1 MSPFEQAFIKTID
14 HEKGYSADP
23 RDPGGE
29 TKFGIS
35 KRSYPNEN
43 IRDLT
48 IERAKLIYLKDYWQ
62 PAMCHR
68 MPAAVAIEVFDAAI
82 NCGVGQAI
90 RFLQRALGVADDGV
104 VGPVTIAAINS
115 APSIEGLLARFHG
128 QRLMFH
134 TDLKNWPNH
143 GRGWAKRIAKNL
155 MEVK

>member
-1 MSPFEQAFIKTID
+1 MTPFEQAFIKTIG
-14 HEKGYSADP
+14 HEGGYSNDPADP
-23 RDPGGE
+23 GKE
-29 TKFGIS
+29 TKYGIS
-35 KRSYPNEN
+35 KRAHPNED
-43 IRDLT
+43 IPSMTL
-48 IERAKLIYLKDYWQ
+48 ERAKLIYLREYWQ

-155 MEVK
+155 MEVQ